1 MSTRPAISEQPT
13 GDIRRRA
20 FSIKET
26 AIILGVSPPSVRR
39 LIARGLLRAN
49 RTLRHIRISEAE
61 IDRFLEQR

>member
-1 MSTRPAISEQPT
+1 VSTAQVIAKPT
-13 GDIRRRA
+13 VEVRRRA

-39 LIARGLLRAN
+39 LIARGLLRPN
-49 RTLRHIRISEAE
+49 RALRHIRISEAE

>member
-1 MSTRPAISEQPT
+1 MSTALVIAKPT
-13 GDIRRRA
+13 VEVRRRA
-20 FSIKET
+20 FSVKET

-39 LIARGLLRAN
+39 LIARGLLQPN